1 MKTAKAKADVTRVAF
16 YARVSTARQAE
27 HDLSIPDQ
35 IRQGEA
41 FCERKVWKLVRIFTE
56 PGASATDDRR
66 PIFQEMIDLA
76 CGPDQPFD
84 VILFHSFSR
93 FSRDAML
100 YELYARRL
108 RKAGVTLV
116 SLTQEVGD
124 DPTSQ
129 LIRKVVVLFDEYSS
143 QENAKHTRRSMRE
156 NARQG
161 FWNGSRPP
169 FGYRTQEA
177 GRRGDKVKKVLVVDP
192 AETAVVRK
200 IFDLYLGADGAAKGV
215 KAITTHLNAR
225 GVTIRGKPF
234 NVGTVHTILTR
245 TTYSG
250 THFFDQRDS
259 RTGQSKDRAEWVP
272 MQVPIIIEPDVFDRV
287 QATLKA
293 RDPTVTPPRV
303 VTGPTLLTGLARCAT
318 CGSAMT
324 LRTGKSG
331 RYRYYT
337 CSRQAIQ
344 GKTGCRGRSIPM
356 DRLDGLV
363 LEHMSERLFAPE
375 RLGHLL
381 KEYLDRS
388 VSAQAG
394 RRERLRQ
401 LKVESTET
409 QGRLKKLLALVETGM
424 MQADDPVL
432 ADRMAQIRLQRQETE
447 EHIAL
452 LERELKAQGYELTPE
467 RLAAF
472 GRVLREQL
480 ASGDVQFRKAYLNLF
495 IDRIEVDDAEV
506 RICGPKAALAKAAS
520 GALPKPS
527 DSVPSFVR
535 EWRPQGD
542 SNPCYRRERAIF
554 MPRRV

>member
-1 MKTAKAKADVTRVAF
+1 MKTVKARAEVMRVAF
-16 YARVSTARQAE
+16 YARVSTSRQAE

-41 FCERKVWKLVRIFTE
+41 FCVRKAWELVRVFTE

-66 PIFQEMIDLA
+66 PVFQEMIDLA
-76 CGPDQPFD
+76 CSPDHPFD

-100 YELYARRL
+100 FEFNARRL

-143 QENAKHTRRSMRE
+143 QENAKHVRRSMRE

-161 FWNGSRPP
+161 FWNGSKPP
-169 FGYRTQEA
+169 FGYRTREA
-177 GRRGDKVKKVLVVDP
+177 CRRGDKVKKVLAIDP
-192 AETAVVRK
+192 VEAPVVRK
-200 IFDLYLGADGAAKGV
+200 IFDLYLGAEGVAVGV
-215 KAITTHLNAR
+215 KAIANHLNKK
-225 GVTIRGKPF
+225 GVMLRGKKF
-234 NVGTVHTILTR
+234 SVATVYAILTR

-250 THFFDQRDS
+250 VHYFDRKDS
-259 RTGQSKDRAEWVP
+259 RTGQWKDRAEWVAMETP
-272 MQVPIIIEPDVFDRV
+272 VIIDKEVFDRV

-293 RDPTVTPPRV
+293 RNPKVTPPRV
-303 VTGPTLLTGLARCAT
+303 VAGPILLTGLARCAT
-318 CGSAMT
+318 CGGAMT

-337 CSRQAIQ
+337 CCRQATQ
-344 GKTGCRGRSIPM
+344 GKTGCRGRSIRM
-356 DRLDGLV
+356 DRLDDLV
-363 LEHMSERLFAPE
+363 LNHLCERLFAPD

-388 VSAQAG
+388 VNAQAG
-394 RRERLRQ
+394 RREKLRQ

-409 QGRLKKLLALVETGM
+409 EGRLKKLLALVETGV
-424 MQADDPVL
+424 MQPDDPVL
-432 ADRMAQIRLQRQETE
+432 TERVAQIKLQRQETE
-447 EHIAL
+447 ERIAL
-452 LERELKAQGYELTPE
+452 LERQLQTQGYQLTPE

-472 GRVLREQL
+472 GNALREQL
-480 ASGDVQFRKAYLNLF
+480 ANGDVQFRKAYLNVF
-495 IDRIEVDDAEV
+495 VDQIEVDDTEI
-506 RICGPKAALAKAAS
+506 RIRGPKSALAKAAS
-520 GALPKPS
+520 APLSKPS
-527 DSVPSFVR
+527 DAVPSFVR
-535 EWRPQGD
+535 EWRTRRD
-542 SNPCYRRERAIF
+542 SNSRPLPSEGSALSS
-554 MPRRV
+554 

>member
-1 MKTAKAKADVTRVAF
+1 MKTVKTQTGVTRVAF
-16 YARVSTARQAE
+16 YARVSTVRQAE

-35 IRQGEA
+35 VRQGEA
-41 FCERKVWKLVRIFTE
+41 FCERKGMELVRVFTE

-66 PIFQEMIDLA
+66 PVFQEMIDLA
-76 CGPDQPFD
+76 CGPDHPFD

-100 YELYARRL
+100 FEFNARRL
-108 RKAGVTLV
+108 RKVGVQLV

-161 FWNGSRPP
+161 FWNGSKPP

-177 GRRGDKVKKVLVVDP
+177 GRRGDKVKKVLAVDP
-192 AETAVVRK
+192 AEAATVRK

-215 KAITTHLNAR
+215 KAITTHLNER

-234 NVGTVHTILTR
+234 NVATVHKILTR
-245 TTYSG
+245 PTYSG
-250 THFFDQRDS
+250 THYFDQHDS
-259 RTGQSKDRAEWVP
+259 RTGQWKDRAEWVP
-272 MQVPIIIEPDVFDRV
+272 MQVPVIIEQDAFDRV

-293 RDPTVTPPRV
+293 RDRRVTPPRV

-344 GKTGCRGRSIPM
+344 GKTGCKGRSIPM
-356 DRLDGLV
+356 DKLDGLV
-363 LEHMSERLFAPE
+363 VEHMSERLFAPE
-375 RLGHLL
+375 RLRHLL

-409 QGRLKKLLALVETGM
+409 EGRLKKLLALVETGV
-424 MQADDPVL
+424 MQPDDTVFTERL
-432 ADRMAQIRLQRQETE
+432 AQIRLQRHETE
-447 EHIAL
+447 EHIAQ
-452 LERELKAQGYELTPE
+452 LERELNAQGYELTPE
-467 RLAAF
+467 RLAAL
-472 GRVLREQL
+472 GTALREQL
-480 ASGDVQFRKAYLNLF
+480 VNGDAQFRKAYLNLF
-495 IDRIEVDDAEV
+495 IDRIEVDDAEI
-506 RICGPKAALAKAAS
+506 RLCGSKSTLAKAAS
-520 GALPKPS
+520 GALPRPS
-527 DSVPSFVR
+527 DGVPSFVR
-535 EWRPQGD
+535 EWRPRGD
-542 SNPCYRRERAIF
+542 SNTRPT
-554 MPRRV
+554 V